1 MHVAN
6 RSLTE
11 VPSFASDSR
20 LLRGAYRFAT
30 FAHHGPAREG
40 DTEIDHPTRVAWL
53 LEESGFEEEVVAAAF
68 LHDVVEDT
76 SIDPDEIEEN
86 FGPEVSGLVREM
98 TENESIEPYEARK
111 SEHRSRVAQDRRVA
125 AIYAADKLANTRTLN
140 EKEQDPD
147 DAKLE
152 HYRRTLDTLSAEY
165 PDLPFL
171 GPLREELGRLV
182 GKRASAN

>member
-1 MHVAN
+1 MPT
-6 RSLTE
+6 RPLTE

-30 FAHHGPAREG
+30 FAHHGPARKG

-53 LEESGFEEEVVAAAF
+53 LEERGFGEEVVAAAF

-76 SIDPDEIEEN
+76 AVDPDEIEEN

-111 SEHRSRVAQDRRVA
+111 AEHRSRVVQDRRVA
-125 AIYAADKLANTRTLN
+125 AIYAADKLANTRALN
-140 EKEQDPD
+140 EKSQDPD

-152 HYRRTLDTLSAEY
+152 HYIRTLDTLSAEY
-165 PDLPFL
+165 PELPFL
-171 GPLREELGRLV
+171 GPLREELGRLSS
-182 GKRASAN
+182 RHLSTR